1 MKITVSDYVIKFLE
15 RKGVS
20 NIFTVSG
27 GGSIS
32 LCDSLHRSKKIRYIC
47 CHHEQAASFS
57 AEGYARAKKNIGC
70 ALVTTG
76 PGGTNAITGVS
87 SAWID
92 SVPVIFISGQVF
104 LNQTIKN
111 SKKRQIG
118 VQEID
123 IISLVKPVT
132 KYSVMIKDPYSIKYH
147 LDKAYNLALSGRPGP
162 VWIDIPADIQNFK
175 IQERKLKGFNNNYI
189 IKKSKKIDTQIN
201 KVAELLSKSN
211 RPIIHIGHG
220 VKLSKAE
227 NVFLKLINR
236 FKIPFMQTWNA
247 DDVVIHD
254 HKMNMGK
261 PGAFGSRYSN
271 FIIQSSDFYLSIGTR
286 LPFMV
291 TGYDAKDYA
300 RKAKVKVMID
310 IDKNELKKNGMS
322 INYKICCDAK
332 YFIEKLN
339 FFLKKINKINKW
351 IKYCNYLKNKY
362 PIVQKKF
369 YKLKKYVNS
378 YVFIDVLSKYL
389 KENKIIITDM
399 GFSFTTTH
407 QAFKNKKNQI
417 LLTNSGHAPMGW
429 GLPAAI
435 GASCKGKKFQDVICL
450 TGEGGFQMNIQ
461 ELATLMHNKIP
472 IKIFI
477 FNNGGYLTIKQTQQ
491 LGFKGRLMGSTK
503 TSGLS
508 FPDYEKIAKSHKLN
522 YFIIKN
528 QIRLNSKIKSIL
540 TVKKPLICEILMDPN
555 EEQIPKAINKKNKDG
570 KSIPTV
576 FEDMYPFLSRSDFQK
591 MNIDNYE
598 K

>member
-1 MKITVSDYVIKFLE
+1 
-15 RKGVS
+15 
-20 NIFTVSG
+20 
-27 GGSIS
+27 
-32 LCDSLHRSKKIRYIC
+32 
-47 CHHEQAASFS
+47 
-57 AEGYARAKKNIGC
+57 
-70 ALVTTG
+70 
-76 PGGTNAITGVS
+76 
-87 SAWID
+87 
-92 SVPVIFISGQVF
+92 
-104 LNQTIKN
+104 
-111 SKKRQIG
+111 
-118 VQEID
+118 
-123 IISLVKPVT
+123 
-132 KYSVMIKDPYSIKYH
+132 MIKDPYSIKYH
-147 LDKAYNLALSGRPGP
+147 LEKAYNLALSGRPGP

-351 IKYCNYLKNKY
+351 IKYCNYLKK
-362 PIVQKKF
+362 
-369 YKLKKYVNS
+369 
-378 YVFIDVLSKYL
+378 
-389 KENKIIITDM
+389 
-399 GFSFTTTH
+399 
-407 QAFKNKKNQI
+407 
-417 LLTNSGHAPMGW
+417 
-429 GLPAAI
+429 
-435 GASCKGKKFQDVICL
+435 
-450 TGEGGFQMNIQ
+450 
-461 ELATLMHNKIP
+461 
-472 IKIFI
+472 
-477 FNNGGYLTIKQTQQ
+477 
-491 LGFKGRLMGSTK
+491 
-503 TSGLS
+503 
-508 FPDYEKIAKSHKLN
+508 
-522 YFIIKN
+522 
-528 QIRLNSKIKSIL
+528 
-540 TVKKPLICEILMDPN
+540 
-555 EEQIPKAINKKNKDG
+555 
-570 KSIPTV
+570 
-576 FEDMYPFLSRSDFQK
+576 
-591 MNIDNYE
+591 
-598 K
+598 